1 MKELFE
7 LFVSFM
13 KIGAFTFGGGYAM
26 LPMIQ
31 REIVENKK
39 WATEDE
45 ILDYFA
51 VAQCTPGVIAV
62 NTATFVGHKIKGIAG
77 GIIATLGVVFV
88 PVIIISLIAAVLKSI
103 SHLKVVENALW
114 GIRIAVCA
122 SITAS
127 IIGLLKKSVKGKMG
141 IILFL
146 ASALVG
152 IIFDISPIFTVLVAG
167 IIGLTVNFKTLNKK
181 SK

>member
-1 MKELFE
+1 MRILIE

-39 WATEDE
+39 WASNDE

-77 GIIATLGVVFV
+77 GIAATLGVVFV
-88 PVIIISLIAAVLKSI
+88 PVIIISAIASVLKSF
-103 SHLKVVENALW
+103 SHLETVENALW

-122 SITAS
+122 SITVSVA
-127 IIGLLKKSVKGKMG
+127 GLLKKSVKGKLG
-141 IILFL
+141 IIMFAVSAAIGIFL
-146 ASALVG
+146 
-152 IIFDISPIFTVLVAG
+152 DISPVIIVLIAG
-167 IIGLTVNFKTLNKK
+167 IIGIVSNSIRNAK
-181 SK
+181 

>member
-1 MKELFE
+1 MKDLLD

-77 GIIATLGVVFV
+77 GIIATFGVIFV
-88 PVIIISLIAAVLKSI
+88 PVIIISLIATVLKSI

-127 IIGLLKKSVKGKMG
+127 IIGLLRKSVKGKMG

-167 IIGLTVNFKTLNKK
+167 IIGLTVNFKTLKK
-181 SK
+181 SE

>member
-1 MKELFE
+1 MKDLLE

-39 WATEDE
+39 WATEEE

-62 NTATFVGHKIKGIAG
+62 NTATFVGHKIKGVVG
-77 GIIATLGVVFV
+77 GITATLGVVFV
-88 PVIIISLIAAVLKSI
+88 PVIIISLIASVLKSI
-103 SHLKVVENALW
+103 SHLEVVENALW

-152 IIFDISPIFTVLVAG
+152 IILNISPIFTVLVAG
-167 IIGLTVNFKTLNKK
+167 IIGLAVNFKSLKK
-181 SK
+181 SE

>member
-1 MKELFE
+1 MNKLLELFI
-7 LFVSFM
+7 SFM

-31 REIVENKK
+31 REIVDNKK
-39 WATEDE
+39 WATYEE

-62 NTATFVGHKIKGIAG
+62 NTATFVGHKIKGVMG

-88 PVIIISLIAAVLKSI
+88 PVIIISLIASALKSV
-103 SHLKVVENALW
+103 SHLEIVQNAMW

-122 SITAS
+122 TITVS
-127 IIGLLKKSVKGKMG
+127 LIGVFKNSVKGWFGGVVFAISAVMG
-141 IILFL
+141 LFFNLSPVYTII
-146 ASALVG
+146 
-152 IIFDISPIFTVLVAG
+152 VAG
-167 IIGLTVNFKTLNKK
+167 VLGILANSTIFKKEK
-181 SK
+181 

>member
-1 MKELFE
+1 MKELSE
-7 LFVSFM
+7 LFISFM

-31 REIVENKK
+31 REIVDNKK
-39 WATEDE
+39 WATYEE

-62 NTATFVGHKIKGIAG
+62 NTATFVGHKIKGIWG

-88 PVIIISLIAAVLKSI
+88 PVIIISLIAAALKSVAHMEI
-103 SHLKVVENALW
+103 IQNAMW

-122 SITAS
+122 TIAVSLLGI
-127 IIGLLKKSVKGKMG
+127 LKKSVNGWFG
-141 IILFL
+141 AAVFLVSTAVGLFL
-146 ASALVG
+146 K
-152 IIFDISPIFTVLVAG
+152 ISPIFTVLIAG
-167 IIGLTVNFKTLNKK
+167 ILGIVVNSTVFNKK
-181 SK
+181 E

>member
-1 MKELFE
+1 MNKLLE

-31 REIVENKK
+31 REIVDNKK
-39 WATEDE
+39 WATYEE

-62 NTATFVGHKIKGIAG
+62 NTATFVGHKIKGVLG

-88 PVIIISLIAAVLKSI
+88 PVIIISLIASALKSV
-103 SHLKVVENALW
+103 SHLEIVQNAMW

-122 SITAS
+122 TITVS
-127 IIGLLKKSVKGKMG
+127 LIGVFKNSVKGWFGGAVFAISAVMG
-141 IILFL
+141 LFFNLSPVYTII
-146 ASALVG
+146 
-152 IIFDISPIFTVLVAG
+152 VAG
-167 IIGLTVNFKTLNKK
+167 VLGILANSTIFKKEK
-181 SK
+181 

>member
-103 SHLKVVENALW
+103 SHLEVVENALW

-167 IIGLTVNFKTLNKK
+167 IIGLTVNFKTLKK

>member
-1 MKELFE
+1 MKDLLD

-103 SHLKVVENALW
+103 SHLEVVENALW

-146 ASALVG
+146 ASAFVG

-167 IIGLTVNFKTLNKK
+167 IIGLTVNFKTLKK